1 MCSIFLYYDNE
12 EENEKCKIEIPYYH
26 ITSIN
31 IKNKNLLELECKAIV
46 DQTNIFYLWGEDI
59 KNSIDHEIISKFKL
73 SMDIKRGSKEIK
85 NLLNKLMDT
94 LNIKLKN
101 EKKKREQI
109 ILKSI
114 KYNKKYNEDQNHGTV
129 DEEEDKSFDK
139 INEPLHYFNDISLER
154 NISEKNIKNKSR
166 KRTDTLKQ
174 EDEKKRKS
182 ICNEEIVKYNKS
194 LEDINYINEYSNKK
208 DTKKFIE
215 DDKFRMIKRKNQICA
230 EKDSDTEMIIEKIIS
245 CHKEKKEKFKINLK
259 KNFSDSLNE
268 IDNMIKSLIEK
279 QKIRRE
285 ELNFFFLCS

>member
-1 MCSIFLYYDNE
+1 MENGNFVINTSKKSVTKNFLLCYVGMCSIFLYYDNE

-46 DQTNIFYLWGEDI
+46 DQTNIFYLC
-59 KNSIDHEIISKFKL
+59 
-73 SMDIKRGSKEIK
+73 
-85 NLLNKLMDT
+85 

-174 EDEKKRKS
+174 EG
-182 ICNEEIVKYNKS
+182 
-194 LEDINYINEYSNKK
+194 
-208 DTKKFIE
+208 
-215 DDKFRMIKRKNQICA
+215 
-230 EKDSDTEMIIEKIIS
+230 
-245 CHKEKKEKFKINLK
+245 
-259 KNFSDSLNE
+259 
-268 IDNMIKSLIEK
+268 
-279 QKIRRE
+279 
-285 ELNFFFLCS
+285 